1 VVIAMAEIAGSDI
14 ASLLGLHHGVHDKPF
29 SALSLIGRIEAG
41 LPVAALQ
48 SISDRY
54 APEDKSFVFRV
65 IPKATLDRRKRTH
78 HLTSFEGDL
87 VARLARI
94 WAVAVDVWQDDE
106 AARAFLF
113 RPHPLLDG
121 RKPVDLVLGNE
132 LGAKLVEDILGRLK
146 YGTAA

>member
-1 VVIAMAEIAGSDI
+1 MAEIAGSDI